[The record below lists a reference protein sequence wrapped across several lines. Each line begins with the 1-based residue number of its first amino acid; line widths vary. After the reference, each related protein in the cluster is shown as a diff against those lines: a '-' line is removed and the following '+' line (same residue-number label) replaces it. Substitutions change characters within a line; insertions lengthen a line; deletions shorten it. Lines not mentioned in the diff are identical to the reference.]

1 VSTQS
6 LLVRPDSGIYYPQEL
21 ANKSVGV
28 NYHAG
33 SHYIA
38 LMFLEGFLRRTE
50 IKVVHAGRPLERY
63 EALMAGKVTSVGLME
78 PWITLAEKNGCR
90 SLGEAHYIGADITA
104 PDLDRDTFEAIARVM
119 SAAVKLFN
127 ADKRKYLHY
136 LIEEVPHLHRLTSQA
151 SLFLASFS
159 IEIRAAR
166 ASSGVLT
173 GTANARRT
181 GRGPS
186 LVLADISNPYRSTPV
201 MTAALIS
208 VAFEK
213 ALQ

>member
-1 VSTQS
+1 MSTQS

-104 PDLDRDTFEAIARVM
+104 PGLGRDTFEAIARVM

-127 ADKRKYLHY
+127 ADKKKYLHY
-136 LIEEVPHLHRLTSQA
+136 LIEEIPPELGHLTPDDFHLPRLRYM
-151 SLFLASFS
+151 
-159 IEIRAAR
+159 E
-166 ASSGVLT
+166 
-173 GTANARRT
+173 
-181 GRGPS
+181 PS
-186 LVLADISNPYRSTPV
+186 LYLESEFRRSKEWMESWDLINDNSSYEDLVESRIS
-201 MTAALIS
+201 LG
-208 VAFEK
+208 
-213 ALQ
+213 